1 MLTANPN
8 RTSPVLRGAWI
19 LERLLGTPPSPPPPN
34 VEALPENGRGAPA
47 RTVRERLEQH
57 RANPTCFACHGVMD
71 PLGMALENFDTVGQF
86 RSVDLDTLTAI
97 DASGVLPDGK
107 AISGPADLRAAL
119 VARSGMFVQTLTENL
134 MTYALGRQLDY
145 RDMPTVR
152 GIVRAAAADDYR
164 FESIVYH
171 IVTSDAF
178 RMREGL
184 SATEMSDKKAP
195 AASPANAGQKKQ
207 VTLK

>member
-34 VEALPENGRGAPA
+34 VEALPENGGGAPA

-57 RANPTCFACHGVMD
+57 RANPTCFGCHGVMD

-86 RSVDLDTLTAI
+86 RANDRDTLTAI
-97 DASGVLPDGK
+97 DTSGVLPDGK

-119 VARSGMFVQTLTENL
+119 VARGDMFVQTLTENL
-134 MTYALGRQLDY
+134 MTYGLGRELTW

-152 GIVRAAAADDYR
+152 GVVRAAAKDDNR

-171 IVTSDAF
+171 VVTSDAF
-178 RMREGL
+178 QRREGL
-184 SATEMSDKKAP
+184 
-195 AASPANAGQKKQ
+195 NAGDTPTQQ
-207 VTLK
+207 VTLQTGGL